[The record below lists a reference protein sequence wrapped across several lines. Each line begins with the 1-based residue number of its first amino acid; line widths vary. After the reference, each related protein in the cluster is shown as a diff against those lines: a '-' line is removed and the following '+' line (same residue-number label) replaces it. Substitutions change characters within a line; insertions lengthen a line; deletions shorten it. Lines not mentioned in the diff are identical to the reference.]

1 MKPYILLG
9 IALAAAV
16 VLVAVF
22 SPPTQTATVPSV
34 MPIPHVVYVNLTEA
48 ASVFSSASVFGR
60 TPSATPFVSVTQA
73 QAASAVGGYSQTNVQ
88 VEGIDEG
95 DFVKTDG
102 RWIYICTGGV
112 LYLVSPDLKIAGSYA
127 VGGPCQLLVYG
138 GNVLAIWQEG
148 GYTRLSLLSAGLRQI
163 SSFSVEGTPLGARLE
178 GGYAYVVVSAPL
190 TPHYYVNGSLFD
202 VLPMFAAS
210 KPAGEVAVVAVDMS
224 SGRIN
229 YSAFAAG
236 EIYRIYMYGH
246 KLYLFQGPDELGVL
260 ASAVEARKGLLP
272 PGVRDELERYIA
284 EGDYVGLY
292 KALRSLDAPALEA
305 LSGFSAQA
313 NTTIYALEVDGLSIR
328 LAGVGQI
335 PGVLTDQF
343 AVAQLGGYLVAA
355 ATEAVAKVLMVPV
368 FCPMIVMP
376 NSAIY
381 VNGREWG
388 VVEGGRPTCPPPILT
403 VEVVPTGGA
412 SLYVL
417 GPSLEP
423 VANVSGLAPGEAVRA
438 GRLVGRV
445 YYVVTYRAVDPL
457 FAVDLSDPAR
467 PRVLGY
473 LKAPGFTGYL
483 HPVAPGLLLGV
494 GSNGRGGLQILL
506 YNVSDPASPY
516 IASNVTVTNAYSP
529 ALGDY
534 HAFLYRDGLA
544 FLPVYGAKP
553 FLLVLSV
560 AGGRLDVR
568 AVVIADAPILRVLY
582 IGDVYYLV
590 EPGKIAAYNSS
601 FVKTGELSLNS

>member
-1 MKPYILLG
+1 
-9 IALAAAV
+9 
-16 VLVAVF
+16 
-22 SPPTQTATVPSV
+22 
-34 MPIPHVVYVNLTEA
+34 
-48 ASVFSSASVFGR
+48 
-60 TPSATPFVSVTQA
+60 
-73 QAASAVGGYSQTNVQ
+73 
-88 VEGIDEG
+88 
-95 DFVKTDG
+95 
-102 RWIYICTGGV
+102 
-112 LYLVSPDLKIAGSYA
+112 
-127 VGGPCQLLVYG
+127 
-138 GNVLAIWQEG
+138 
-148 GYTRLSLLSAGLRQI
+148 
-163 SSFSVEGTPLGARLE
+163 
-178 GGYAYVVVSAPL
+178 
-190 TPHYYVNGSLFD
+190 
-202 VLPMFAAS
+202 
-210 KPAGEVAVVAVDMS
+210 
-224 SGRIN
+224 
-229 YSAFAAG
+229 
-236 EIYRIYMYGH
+236 
-246 KLYLFQGPDELGVL
+246 
-260 ASAVEARKGLLP
+260 
-272 PGVRDELERYIA
+272 
-284 EGDYVGLY
+284 
-292 KALRSLDAPALEA
+292 
-305 LSGFSAQA
+305 A
-313 NTTIYALEVDGLSIR
+313 NTTVYALEVDGLSIR
-328 LAGVGQI
+328 LASVGQI

-343 AVAQLGGYLVAA
+343 AVAQLGEYLVAA
-355 ATEAVAKVLMVPV
+355 TTEAVAKVLPMPCYLLMV
-368 FCPMIVMP
+368 IVP
-376 NSAIY
+376 NSTIY

-388 VVEGGRPTCPPPILT
+388 VVEGGRPTPTCPPPILT

-457 FAVDLSDPAR
+457 FAVDLSDPTR

-494 GSNGRGGLQILL
+494 GSSGMFGLQILL

-516 IASNVTVTNAYSP
+516 IASNVTVTNAYSL

-560 AGGRLDVR
+560 AEGRLDVR